1 MGKIGCFVASNFQS
15 KQFDSV
21 CSPVLWLVILTPSFV
36 LFFLMVLVGTIV
48 VFLSS
53 SVVGVWLGLELN
65 FLGVIPLIIGS
76 SIIEGEGAIK
86 YFLVQA
92 VGARLLIMGCGVGFG
107 GSWDETGII
116 VLIFLVSAVLLKIGI
131 FPLCFWVPRVLGLV
145 SWFNCFVVRVWQKL
159 GLIWFLSGLGLGGKI
174 LRLLEVFVVIT
185 SIIGGLGGLGVYH
198 YRVLVAYSSLV
209 HVGWMVIVRVVSP
222 VGFLFYWGLYF
233 FIIAGFVIWF
243 YYYGLRTF
251 SDFVY
256 LKGSLMDK
264 IGGGAYFFSL
274 AGLPP
279 FSGVFLKVLGII
291 LLLPSFPF
299 VLFFLML
306 SSALSLFYYAKVFAV
321 LNLSNFIGFN
331 LWSERGL
338 IKLGL
343 IVVSLVLNC
352 FLGFGVM
359 LVYRFI

>member
-1 MGKIGCFVASNFQS
+1 MEKIGCFVASNFQS

-21 CSPVLWLVILTPSFV
+21 CSPMIWLVVLTPSFV
-36 LFFLMVLVGTIV
+36 LFSLIVVIGTIV

-53 SVVGVWLGLELN
+53 SVVGVWLGLEVN

-76 SIIEGEGAIK
+76 SIMEGEGAMK

-92 VGARLLIMGCGVGFG
+92 VGARLLIIGCGIGIG
-107 GSWDETGII
+107 SSWDTIGII

-131 FPLCFWVPRVLGLV
+131 FPLCFWVPRVLGLI

-159 GLIWFLSGLGLGGKI
+159 GLIWFLRGLGLGEVM
-174 LRLLEVFVVIT
+174 LSLLEIFVVIT

-209 HVGWMVIVRVVSP
+209 HVGWIVIIRVVSS
-222 VGFLFYWGLYF
+222 VGFLFYWSLYF
-233 FIIAGFVIWF
+233 LIIGGFIIWF

-256 LKGSLMDK
+256 LKSSFIDK
-264 IGGGAYFFSL
+264 VRGGVYFFSL

-279 FSGVFLKVLGII
+279 FSGVFLKVLGIMV
-291 LLLPSFPF
+291 LLHRFPF

-306 SSALSLFYYAKVFAV
+306 SSALRLFYYSKVFAV
-321 LNLSNFIGFN
+321 LNLSNFVGFN
-331 LWSERGL
+331 LWLERGFE
-338 IKLGL
+338 KLGL
-343 IVVSLVLNC
+343 VFVSFILNC
-352 FLGFGVM
+352 FLGLGVI
-359 LVYRFI
+359 LVYSFI